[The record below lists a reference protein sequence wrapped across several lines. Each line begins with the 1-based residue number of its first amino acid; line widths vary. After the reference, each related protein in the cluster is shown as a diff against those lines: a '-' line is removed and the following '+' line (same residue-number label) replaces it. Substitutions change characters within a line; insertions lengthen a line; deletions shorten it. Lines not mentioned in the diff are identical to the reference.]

1 MQKLLAQRV
10 RECLHLRLLRA
21 IYPAPEPVHH
31 QKLVLR
37 ARQRIKHRAKLR
49 LIKRRHEKAGRL
61 TVPRQPHR
69 PAQNRR
75 IEVRRVDARAVDNRI
90 PVRRLL

>member
-1 MQKLLAQRV
+1 MQQLLAQRV

-21 IYPAPEPVHH
+21 IYPAPEPIH
-31 QKLVLR
+31 QQNLVLR

-49 LIKRRHEKAGRL
+49 LIKRRHEKACRL
-61 TVPRQPHR
+61 SVPRQPHR

-75 IEVRRVDARAVDNRI
+75 IEVRRVDARAVDDRI
-90 PVRRLL
+90 PVRRFL

>member
-1 MQKLLAQRV
+1 MQQLLAQRTGK
-10 RECLHLRLLRA
+10 RLHLRLLRA
-21 IYPAPEPVHH
+21 ISPAPEPIH
-31 QKLVLR
+31 QQNLVLR

-69 PAQNRR
+69 PAQNRL
-75 IEVRRVDARAVDNRI
+75 IEVRRVDARAVDDRI